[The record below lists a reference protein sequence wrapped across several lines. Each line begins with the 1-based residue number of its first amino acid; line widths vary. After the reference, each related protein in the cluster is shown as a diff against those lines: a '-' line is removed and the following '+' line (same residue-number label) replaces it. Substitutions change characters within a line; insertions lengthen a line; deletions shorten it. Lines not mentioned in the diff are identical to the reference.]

1 MLKQS
6 YHAAKASVSEDAYEQ
21 KLSIHCHWQSASLL
35 THRLPFSR
43 TRQFPQQLYDEWC
56 QPSPM
61 EQPQQLATTCREIG
75 TTSVFRQ
82 AAAQPVVPNTHVLA
96 RLPDER
102 NPRPVDGHSL
112 NFGGFFETIPL
123 RGMVAH

>member
-1 MLKQS
+1 MLGYMLLQVLNLYRPKRRSHFTPLRGMQ
-6 YHAAKASVSEDAYEQ
+6 AICKLGNAIWASPCIEGR
-21 KLSIHCHWQSASLL
+21 
-35 THRLPFSR
+35 HRLPFSR
-43 TRQFPQQLYDEWC
+43 TRQFLQQLYDEWC

-61 EQPQQLATTCREIG
+61 EQPQQLPTTGREIG

-102 NPRPVDGHSL
+102 KPRPVDGQRVS
-112 NFGGFFETIPL
+112 
-123 RGMVAH
+123 